1 MSLSRGL
8 LVQHT
13 DHDHWYTSVD
23 CSAAHS
29 LIAAV
34 DNKGALITLD
44 RRVAPSASNSTSN
57 STSTSSSSSSTNSSS
72 GIASIVPG
80 AHRQGPTVR
89 AHRGK
94 ANHVE
99 FSKDGNTL
107 ATSGNDRAVRL
118 WDVRKVDNGS
128 CCSTKKSE
136 VRAVAVLFLLPLCV

>member
-1 MSLSRGL
+1 MA
-8 LVQHT
+8 V
-13 DHDHWYTSVD
+13 
-23 CSAAHS
+23 
-29 LIAAV
+29 V

-44 RRVAPSASNSTSN
+44 RRVAPSVSSSTNNSSSSNSSSN
-57 STSTSSSSSSTNSSS
+57 SISSSSSSASS

-80 AHRQGPTVR
+80 GHRQGPTVR

-99 FSKDGNTL
+99 FSKDGTTL

-136 VRAVAVLFLLPLCV
+136 VRAVTKLRS

>member
-1 MSLSRGL
+1 
-8 LVQHT
+8 
-13 DHDHWYTSVD
+13 VD
-23 CSAAHS
+23 CSAAHN
-29 LIAAV
+29 LIAVV

-44 RRVAPSASNSTSN
+44 RRTAPSAANSASSSSNSTS
-57 STSTSSSSSSTNSSS
+57 SGSSSNSSGSS

-80 AHRQGPTVR
+80 GHRQGPTVR

-118 WDVRKVDNGS
+118 WDVRKVNNGS

-136 VRAVAVLFLLPLCV
+136 VRVVTAMALLFAFSSAS